1 MNFKSLIAVG
11 FSIATVALS
20 LPARA
25 DQATVIQVQQDAVTT
40 GNRNL
45 SNQRSNVGVA
55 NIESRNRDSSGTSV
69 GVSQRT
75 DTLGNKNKAFQDSNT
90 NVGNVRTNNR

>member
-25 DQATVIQVQQDAVTT
+25 DQATVIQVQQDSVTT
-40 GNRNL
+40 GNRNFT
-45 SNQRSNVGVA
+45 NQRSTVGVG
-55 NIESRNRDSSGTSV
+55 NYSRGNRDSQGTSI

-75 DTLGNKNKAFQDSNT
+75 DTLGNRNVTTQDSNT
-90 NVGNVRTNNR
+90 NVGNIRIRNR